1 MRGSVCHQRPRLQQH
16 TVSGEC
22 VSLWVPHGSTDC
34 VRVTTCA
41 STGQRDSRSPSLCRA
56 PLLSF
61 LRFQALSLSCLPSGL
76 FPLFTNLAGSLLWE
90 QRRCSVL
97 GSACSGCPTPTAFP
111 FQEPW
116 PSQSWSWADPL
127 VLRGPFPQSQ
137 GEERLSS
144 WLAPPFLTPWSPF
157 LSPARPLKP
166 HLSRLEA
173 APLPIVWPGF
183 GSSGFHSNPWA
194 FN

>member
-1 MRGSVCHQRPRLQQH
+1 MSPETQAPAH
-16 TVSGEC
+16 TVFGEC

-41 STGQRDSRSPSLCRA
+41 SPGQVSGTRDPPPSVGLPYSAFCGSRPYHLAVCPLASSLCLPTWLA
-56 PLLSF
+56 PS
-61 LRFQALSLSCLPSGL
+61 SGNKGGVQ
-76 FPLFTNLAGSLLWE
+76 FWAVPG
-90 QRRCSVL
+90 
-97 GSACSGCPTPTAFP
+97 SGCPTPSAFP

-144 WLAPPFLTPWSPF
+144 WLAPPFLTPWPPF